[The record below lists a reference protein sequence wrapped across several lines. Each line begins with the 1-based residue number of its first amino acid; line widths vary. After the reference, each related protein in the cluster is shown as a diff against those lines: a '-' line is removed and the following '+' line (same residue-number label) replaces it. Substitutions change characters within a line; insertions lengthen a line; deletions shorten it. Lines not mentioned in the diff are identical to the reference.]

1 MDKNL
6 YREKNVKQL
15 QSPEE
20 LNDYI
25 KVTNA
30 GVWMVLTT
38 IIVLLI
44 GVCVWGY
51 FGKLETKIDV
61 LCVAKD
67 NTSTLYVKEE
77 SYSKIKEDQ
86 SVYINKE
93 TYKIKSI
100 ANEPISVTDS
110 FSDYALHLGNLTI
123 GEWVYEVKIDS
134 SLTEGNYK
142 AEIVVDSVSPFYF
155 IFN

>member
-30 GVWMVLTT
+30 GVWMVLAT

-61 LCVAKD
+61 LCIAKD

-77 SYSKIKEDQ
+77 SYSKINVDQ